1 MMQYV
6 TISTLGDVE
15 AILVKKPD
23 YLVDHM
29 GFDRLPVGF
38 HSECVV
44 PELELEV
51 HKERAL
57 EPSTSFLDVAV
68 IHSLFSSFQYSMQS
82 DGEEK
87 SSSSMRS

>member
-1 MMQYV
+1 M
-6 TISTLGDVE
+6 
-15 AILVKKPD
+15 KKPD

-29 GFDRLPVGF
+29 GFDCLAVGF

-68 IHSLFSSFQYSMQS
+68 IHSLVPSRIPCNPMVR
-82 DGEEK
+82 K
-87 SSSSMRS
+87 SHLLQ